1 MKKTV
6 FILLFALSISQIY
19 SQEKNYFSIQVDNSY
34 QYYFFNNNDENLYKL
49 DFKNKFNYG
58 FSLIGSKYFN
68 KFKISTGI
76 NYISKT
82 CNNNVEEPLSET
94 LSRDFKIKYINLPI
108 IGSYEIFSRN
118 TFNTDIDLGLI
129 LNRII
134 DYRIK
139 VYSINNQTFISDNI
153 DAGQQLGLSITG
165 GFTFSKLIGKK
176 LVLNLQPYVCYK
188 IINDHDYNK
197 IRNPNFYIYYILPED
212 RFSLGIQLGIEY
224 LFKKHIL

>member
-1 MKKTV
+1 MKKNFI
-6 FILLFALSISQIY
+6 FILLFALSLSHLY
-19 SQEKNYFSIQVDNSY
+19 SQEKNYFSIQADNSY

-76 NYISKT
+76 KYISKT

-129 LNRII
+129 LNRIV
-134 DYRIK
+134 DYRLK
-139 VYSINNQTFISDNI
+139 TYYINNNVSIGDNI
-153 DAGQQLGLSITG
+153 YAGQQLGLSIIG
-165 GFTFSKLIGKK
+165 GFTFTKLIGQKFA
-176 LVLNLQPYVCYK
+176 LNIQPFICYK
-188 IINDHDYNK
+188 LINDHDIKYSM
-197 IRNPNFYIYYILPED
+197 YIGSKLPD
-212 RFSLGIQLGIEY
+212 DKLSLGIKIGLEF
-224 LFKKHIL
+224 LFKKSE